1 MFARTMVVALAV
13 SLGVVAPTGAATPVA
28 AAPRVAA
35 TGVAPQV
42 PVAGVIEPVPG
53 RPDAVP
59 AAALMSQVVTRTN
72 QLRHAHGCGQ
82 LGVDHDLIDAS
93 VRQSYYMASTRRFG
107 HRGPGGSTFVTR
119 ARAAGYAQPAG
130 ENIAWGYGTA
140 AQVVGAWMASPQHRA
155 NMLNCAARS
164 IGTGVVYALDG
175 TPYYT
180 EVFGWI

>member
-1 MFARTMVVALAV
+1 MFVRAVVAALAV
-13 SLGVVAPTGAATPVA
+13 SLGAVAPAAAAPLAA
-28 AAPRVAA
+28 AAPRVA
-35 TGVAPQV
+35 PQI

-82 LGVDHDLIDAS
+82 LAVNHDLIDAS

-107 HRGPGGSTFVTR
+107 HRGPGGSTFVAR
-119 ARAAGYAQPAG
+119 ARAAGYARPAG
-130 ENIAWGYGTA
+130 ENIAWGYETTD
-140 AQVVGAWMASPQHRA
+140 QVVGAWMASPRHRA

-164 IGTGVVYALDG
+164 IGTGVVYAVDG

-180 EVFGWI
+180 EVFGWV

>member
-1 MFARTMVVALAV
+1 MFIRAMVVALTV
-13 SLGVVAPTGAATPVA
+13 SLGAVAPAATAPPAA
-28 AAPRVAA
+28 AAPRMAL
-35 TGVAPQV
+35 QV

-53 RPDAVP
+53 WPDAVP
-59 AAALMSQVVTRTN
+59 EAALMSQVVTRTN

-82 LGVDHDLIDAS
+82 LGVDHGLIDAS
-93 VRQSYYMASTRRFG
+93 VRQSYYMASTQRFG
-107 HRGPGGSTFVTR
+107 HRGPGGSTFVAR

-130 ENIAWGYGTA
+130 ENIAWGYVTA
-140 AQVVGAWMASPQHRA
+140 DQVVGAWMASPRHRA

-175 TPYYT
+175 IPYYT